1 VPDDAG
7 GVARGRHGRKWARV
21 WARTLTT
28 RRVSFVSPGLVAG
41 ILVAAT
47 ASAGAGTSTTGNLQS
62 QASAIATEL
71 AQDNDQLNSLG
82 EQYLTA
88 KSEYADAIAAAR
100 RTSGVVVRI
109 EHLLGHDRNDVA
121 AAAIGAYVTAGSTTE
136 LGTYLLEKP
145 DEVAVEQTYLN
156 FASNKLSSAIASY
169 QGDETHLR
177 TSLAVE
183 THEAAVAKEALART
197 TAARTSVVGTLG
209 REQRLYDSVQGQLAR
224 LVAAQLA
231 AQQAAAA
238 KSQAAQGTNGNQ
250 TGPPSLAG
258 TQGIGTSPIPNGSL
272 SQDFAELRNCEA
284 SGDYQTNT
292 GNGYYG
298 AYQFALAT
306 WLGLGETGLPSDAPP
321 AVQDAAAYLLY
332 QRDGWHPWPACSAI
346 LNL

>member
-1 VPDDAG
+1 V
-7 GVARGRHGRKWARV
+7 
-21 WARTLTT
+21 T
-28 RRVSFVSPGLVAG
+28 
-41 ILVAAT
+41 
-47 ASAGAGTSTTGNLQS
+47 
-62 QASAIATEL
+62 
-71 AQDNDQLNSLG
+71 
-82 EQYLTA
+82 
-88 KSEYADAIAAAR
+88 
-100 RTSGVVVRI
+100 RI

-121 AAAIGAYVTAGSTTE
+121 AAAIGAYVSAGSTTS
-136 LGTYLLEKP
+136 LGNYLLEKP

-156 FASNKLSSAIASY
+156 FASDKLSSAIASY
-169 QGDETHLR
+169 QGDETRLQ

-197 TAARTSVVGTLG
+197 TAARTSVVGTL
-209 REQRLYDSVQGQLAR
+209 RSEQLLYDSVQGQLAR

-238 KSQAAQGTNGNQ
+238 KSQAAQGTSGNQ
-250 TGPPSLAG
+250 TGPPSLTG

-306 WLGLGETGLPSDAPP
+306 WLGLGETGLPNDAPP

-332 QRDGWHPWPACSAI
+332 QRDGWHPWPACSAL